1 MPLELQTCASP
12 SEVTSALGAG
22 KAYLG
27 GGTLVVRATNEGD
40 IGITGFVRSTDES
53 LKSIEVSAGRARL
66 GASVTMA
73 QIARSEKLAAI
84 APAARAVGG
93 PAVRNMATVGGNL
106 LAASPYGDFAVA
118 LVALRATI
126 HFAESEMEIDEFLEA
141 RDGIVAERGIVT
153 GVSFVVPAA
162 GEFRFSKVSRVKPKG
177 VSVLSIAA
185 VIKGSG
191 TVESA
196 GIGLGAMADRPM
208 RAKAAE
214 AALAGS
220 DLSEEGIAEAVR
232 VIGEGT
238 APATDPVA
246 SSWYRA
252 EVLPVHFR
260 RLMLG

>member
-1 MPLELQTCASP
+1 MQSYYASYE
-12 SEVTSALGAG
+12 SEQAQHSGVSFKKFFFSLPFTLFQRFRPEIVFSFADVT
-22 KAYLG
+22 
-27 GGTLVVRATNEGD
+27 TTWRA
-40 IGITGFVRSTDES
+40 
-53 LKSIEVSAGRARL
+53 RARL